1 MLERVIMAGFG
12 GQGMMFIGKLLAQ
25 AGMEEGFNVTFF
37 PSYGAEVRGGT
48 AHCHVVISS
57 EEISS
62 PSVGTADTL
71 IIMNQPSLEK
81 FLPRL
86 KPDGLMLT
94 NSTMVEAGPDDR
106 ITSVPLSKIASEIG
120 NIRVANIVALGA
132 YQKLRPLS
140 KNTDGIIDCL
150 KRALTGKKQAMLN
163 INRKAFEEGGKAV
176 SPGGSIG

>member
-25 AGMEEGFNVTFF
+25 AGMEEGFNVTYF

-48 AHCHVVISS
+48 AHCHVIISS

-62 PSVGTADTL
+62 PSVETADTL
-71 IIMNQPSLEK
+71 IIMNQPSFEK

-86 KPDGLMLT
+86 KPDGLMLA
-94 NSTMVEAGPDDR
+94 NATMVETQQDDR
-106 ITSVPLSKIASEIG
+106 IVSIPLSQIASEIG
-120 NIRVANIVALGA
+120 NVRVANIVALGA

-140 KNTDGIIDCL
+140 KDTDKMLECL
-150 KRALTGKKQAMLN
+150 KHALTGKKQMMLS
-163 INRKAFEEGGKAV
+163 INRKAFEEGEKAV
-176 SPGGSIG
+176 